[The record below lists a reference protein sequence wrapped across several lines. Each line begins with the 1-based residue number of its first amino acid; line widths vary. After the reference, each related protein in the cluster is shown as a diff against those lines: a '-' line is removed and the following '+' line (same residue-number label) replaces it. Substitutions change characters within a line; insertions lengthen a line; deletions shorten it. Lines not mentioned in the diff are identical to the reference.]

1 MTHCERALA
10 LFFLPVVI
18 GIAVGLIVSDRVLAA
33 LERSQRERREKAV
46 TQVTREAEEA
56 EMRFLIWD
64 TAAQGP
70 VIEWVYD
77 GGASVRSEN

>member
-33 LERSQRERREKAV
+33 LERSQRERRRAV

-77 GGASVRSEN
+77 GGSTNRSVN